1 MEIFLIKT
9 FARNPAAME
18 RERVEALLL
27 ARSWLLF
34 PNKPIPIPPGIVRAM
49 ISLCENTDE
58 KLRFLAL
65 ETLAELALLDIHL
78 LSKAEGLR
86 TVLQA
91 FVDGPYDISPH
102 LAMALIPIMDMPETR
117 QVLRPGLD
125 VEVRLLP
132 LWKTPLNH

>member
-1 MEIFLIKT
+1 
-9 FARNPAAME
+9 ME
-18 RERVEALLL
+18 RERIEALLL

-34 PNKPIPIPPGIVRAM
+34 SPKDIPTTPGVVRAI

-78 LSKAEGLR
+78 LAKAEGLR

-91 FVDGPYDISPH
+91 FVDGPYDMSPH
-102 LAMALIPIMDMPETR
+102 LAMAFLPIMDMPETR

-125 VEVRLLP
+125 VEVRVHRVSLAVPRLTSP
-132 LWKTPLNH
+132 